1 MMKKLDDY
9 IKVYDGVLSSS
20 VCEYLTLTF
29 ETSKNKESV
38 TDEVMDFT
46 QLNINQHHS
55 TFVPNLV
62 SATREVIKMYQQD
75 VPETQYFPLNTL
87 ALEEFRIKCY
97 NPNTGQQFKRHVDVG
112 DHSSA
117 RRYLAFLFY
126 LNTVTE
132 GGATTFD
139 GMTIKPKR
147 GSVLVF
153 PPLWM
158 FPHSGKETYSDSKF
172 IMSTYLHYT

>member
-1 MMKKLDDY
+1 MKKLDHF
-9 IKVYDGVLSSS
+9 IRVYDGVLSAS
-20 VCEYLTLTF
+20 VCEYLTLSY
-29 ETSKNKESV
+29 EMSQHKEAI
-38 TDEVMDFT
+38 ENEKMDFT
-46 QLNINQHHS
+46 QLNVNQHLS
-55 TFVPNLV
+55 SFVPNLV
-62 SATREVIKMYQQD
+62 AETRKVIKLYQDD

-132 GGATTFD
+132 GGSTTFN
-139 GMTIKPKR
+139 GMNIRPKR

-158 FPHSGKETYSDSKF
+158 FPHSGKETHSDSKF